1 MKRVNPLIN
10 FNKWEEVL
18 TEKEYAQLFEL
29 VRSIISSATD
39 RKYNYSDIML
49 ALYKNIQIIA
59 FEYQVETAL

>member
-1 MKRVNPLIN
+1 MNPLIN